1 MRLLLLLSL
10 MFSQQQVTDQ
20 NFYGTIFSGMHLV
33 RVTADWSE
41 NNKQEFY
48 QGKFIVTGDS
58 SYHKIMD
65 KFKIKILPNKKV
77 ILSICSNILSM
88 AIIIGIMMFIYS
100 CSDDVFIA
108 GYNKDMEDIN
118 QQIFE
123 VDSLLKTI
131 YMELD
136 SLNTKAH

>member
-1 MRLLLLLSL
+1 LA
-10 MFSQQQVTDQ
+10 
-20 NFYGTIFSGMHLV
+20 Y
-33 RVTADWSE
+33 
-41 NNKQEFY
+41 
-48 QGKFIVTGDS
+48 
-58 SYHKIMD
+58 KIMD

>member
-1 MRLLLLLSL
+1 MGR
-10 MFSQQQVTDQ
+10 
-20 NFYGTIFSGMHLV
+20 
-33 RVTADWSE
+33 
-41 NNKQEFY
+41 
-48 QGKFIVTGDS
+48 
-58 SYHKIMD
+58 
-65 KFKIKILPNKKV
+65 KILPNKKV
-77 ILSICSNILSM
+77 ILSVCSNILSM